1 MTKSKSSSKSSSSI
15 NTSSNT
21 RPYQCPLCDKSF
33 SRLEH
38 RTRHIRTHTGEKPHH
53 CTIPGCFKR
62 FSRSDELTRHLRTH
76 NNKNKSTTNTIKK
89 QSNNKLKTSP
99 SMTLLMNAA
108 NNELN
113 LLQNTKQN
121 TKLPLLYTKSLPSL
135 TNYFTPI
142 PNNQLPSKLP
152 SIERISSMTNLPPPV
167 SLDDLKPKFQLSDS
181 LINTPIT
188 TPKISPKL
196 SPLSFTTTN
205 IHKLN

>member
-135 TNYFTPI
+135 TNYFDPI
-142 PNNQLPSKLP
+142 PNNQIPSKLP

-167 SLDDLKPKFQLSDS
+167 SLDDLKPKFQLFDS
-181 LINTPIT
+181 SINTPIT

>member
-76 NNKNKSTTNTIKK
+76 NNKIKSSNIKK
-89 QSNNKLKTSP
+89 SNNKLKTSP

-135 TNYFTPI
+135 TNYFNPI
-142 PNNQLPSKLP
+142 PNNQIPSKLP

>member
-76 NNKNKSTTNTIKK
+76 NNKIKSSNIKK
-89 QSNNKLKTSP
+89 SNNKLKTSP

-113 LLQNTKQN
+113 LLQNNKQN

-135 TNYFTPI
+135 TNYFNPI
-142 PNNQLPSKLP
+142 PNNQIPSKLP

>member
-1 MTKSKSSSKSSSSI
+1 MTKSKSSSKTSSSI

-76 NNKNKSTTNTIKK
+76 NNKIKSSNIKK
-89 QSNNKLKTSP
+89 SNNKLKTSP

-135 TNYFTPI
+135 TNYFNPI
-142 PNNQLPSKLP
+142 PNNQIPSKLP

-167 SLDDLKPKFQLSDS
+167 SLDDLKPKFQLFDS
-181 LINTPIT
+181 SINTPIT

-196 SPLSFTTTN
+196 SPLSFTTTTN